1 MNDPLPLFGI
11 VTTPLEL
18 VSFVLALIT
27 VALNIRQNPWAWL
40 FSILSSA
47 LYAAVFFGARLYG
60 DTSLQ
65 FVFIAVSI
73 WGWYQWLHGGD
84 AHQVLRVSR
93 LPVSGWAMSAFAWL
107 AGFVVIALF
116 LSAYTDT
123 DVPYSDAFLTAGSLL
138 GQLLLARKKVESWY
152 VWIVVDLLYI
162 GLYVYKDLMLTAVLY
177 AIFVVMAML
186 GLRAW
191 KKSLASDQ
199 KDPALSASASQP

>member
-18 VSFVLALIT
+18 VSFVLALAT
-27 VALNIRQNPWAWL
+27 VLLNIRQNPWAWL

-47 LYAAVFFGARLYG
+47 LYAVVFFGARLYG
-60 DTSLQ
+60 DMSLQ
-65 FVFIAVSI
+65 FVFIVVSV

-84 AHQVLRVSR
+84 AHQALRVSR
-93 LPVSGWAMSAFAWL
+93 LRPSGWAMSIVTWLLGFAL
-107 AGFVVIALF
+107 IAGFLG
-116 LSAYTDT
+116 SYTDT
-123 DVPYSDAFLTAGSLL
+123 DVPVSDGFLTAGSLL

-152 VWIVVDLLYI
+152 VWIAVDLLYI

-177 AIFVVMAML
+177 AIFVILAVL

-191 KKSLASDQ
+191 KNSLPPDAPKTAQ
-199 KDPALSASASQP
+199 PAGAPGP